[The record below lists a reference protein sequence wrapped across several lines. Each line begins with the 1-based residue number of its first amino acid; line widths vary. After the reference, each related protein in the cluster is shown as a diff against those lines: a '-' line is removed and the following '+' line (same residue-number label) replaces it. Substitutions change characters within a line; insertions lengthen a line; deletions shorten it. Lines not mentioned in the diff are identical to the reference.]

1 MTPALR
7 WLSALFGLVGAGAF
21 AVSVQAGKWW
31 SIAGVV
37 EIGPHRSWQ
46 CFKDECVPAGMSW
59 IGASAQWERF
69 GIATWGAGLVGA
81 LVMVLLAA
89 TIAAGRVPRLL
100 AQMAIVA
107 VLTAL
112 AASTAFVAKFPGVTG
127 AELDRGALL
136 YILAM
141 VFGAATAVITLR
153 PPTSSA

>member
-1 MTPALR
+1 MPPGLR

-21 AVSVQAGKWW
+21 AVAVQAGKWW

-46 CFKDECVPAGMSW
+46 CFKGECVPAGMSW

-69 GIATWGAGLVGA
+69 GIATWAAGLVGA
-81 LVMVLLAA
+81 LAMVLLAA
-89 TIAAGRVPRLL
+89 AIAAGRVPRLL
-100 AQMAIVA
+100 AKMALVS
-107 VLTAL
+107 VVTAL

-136 YILAM
+136 YIVAM
-141 VFGAATAVITLR
+141 VFGAAAAVTTLR
-153 PPTSSA
+153 TPTT